1 MFFEILFSQTHLDR
15 NESIDR
21 TLLKNIFYFF
31 ATTDG
36 ILT

>member
-1 MFFEILFSQTHLDR
+1 MFFEILFLQTHLDR
-15 NESIDR
+15 NEGIDR
-21 TLLKNIFYFF
+21 ILQKNIFYFF